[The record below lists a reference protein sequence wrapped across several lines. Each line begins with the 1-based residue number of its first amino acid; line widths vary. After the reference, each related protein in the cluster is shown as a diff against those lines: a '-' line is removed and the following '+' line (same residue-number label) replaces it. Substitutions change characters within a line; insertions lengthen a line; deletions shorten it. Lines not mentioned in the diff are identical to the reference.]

1 MKMPPLN
8 PWLRRLPALGRWR
21 SIRGFMT
28 VAIALLLALLAI
40 TDGALAY
47 HQAVRQLGDGRDRA
61 LGRIAA
67 GYLRSLRAFDA
78 DPSKIPL
85 SVFREEVGDGG
96 AAELP
101 KLRYR
106 VSDERGHTLG
116 GDATLPLAP
125 ASVGS
130 HGPAMPDVYDL
141 QHGPERLRVAAV
153 RDDLLVRAEAR
164 SVIVQVAEP
173 IAVREAAER
182 ELLLQTVMRQ
192 AVRLAIMLA
201 LVWLV
206 IRLGLRPL
214 DQLAHELRQRR
225 TQDLSLVT
233 RHRPEE
239 LMPMVSALNELLQAQ
254 QDSIDQQRKFLT
266 DASHQLRTPI
276 AVLRTQVQ
284 GLMQGQ
290 TEAADTLPLMLGTIE
305 RATGLTNQLLSMAK
319 TEQLVRRG
327 NWHDVPL
334 EQVARDVAVEFAP
347 LIARKRLDFSLQA
360 LPITLRT
367 DAWLLGELVKNLL
380 SNAIHHSRKGGAL
393 GIVVRQLKHEVEMVV
408 WDHGGGVDEDVLGR
422 LFVPFNVARGGTGIG
437 LGLSICRQ
445 IAESMNASVDL
456 FNRIEAGLVIG
467 VDAVVRWPRPLGDGA
482 VLPSQV
488 QAHEPAQELRH
499 G

>member
-1 MKMPPLN
+1 MKLPLLN
-8 PWLRRLPALGRWR
+8 PWPHGLPARWR

-47 HQAVRQLGDGRDRA
+47 RQAARQLGDSRDRA

-85 SVFREEVGDGG
+85 NVFREEVGG

-106 VSDERGHTLG
+106 VSDDQGRALG
-116 GDATLPLAP
+116 GDATLPPAP

-130 HGPAMPDVYDL
+130 HGPALPDVYDL
-141 QHGPERLRVAAV
+141 QQGPERLRVAAV
-153 RDDLLVRAEAR
+153 RDDLLVHTEAR
-164 SVIVQVAEP
+164 PVVVLMVQVAEP
-173 IAVREAAER
+173 LAAREAAER

-192 AVRLAIMLA
+192 AVRLAIMLG

-214 DQLAHELRQRR
+214 DQLARELRQRR
-225 TQDLSLVT
+225 TQDLTLVT
-233 RHRPEE
+233 QHRPEE
-239 LMPMVSALNELLQAQ
+239 LVPMVSALNELLQAQ

-290 TEAADTLPLMLGTIE
+290 TDVADTLPLMLGTIE

-327 NWHDVPL
+327 N
-334 EQVARDVAVEFAP
+334 
-347 LIARKRLDFSLQA
+347 
-360 LPITLRT
+360 
-367 DAWLLGELVKNLL
+367 
-380 SNAIHHSRKGGAL
+380 
-393 GIVVRQLKHEVEMVV
+393 
-408 WDHGGGVDEDVLGR
+408 
-422 LFVPFNVARGGTGIG
+422 
-437 LGLSICRQ
+437 
-445 IAESMNASVDL
+445 
-456 FNRIEAGLVIG
+456 
-467 VDAVVRWPRPLGDGA
+467 
-482 VLPSQV
+482 
-488 QAHEPAQELRH
+488 
-499 G
+499 

>member
-1 MKMPPLN
+1 MKLPLLN
-8 PWLRRLPALGRWR
+8 PWPHGLPARWR

-47 HQAVRQLGDGRDRA
+47 RQAARQLGDSRDRA

-85 SVFREEVGDGG
+85 NVFREEVGVGG

-106 VSDERGHTLG
+106 VSDDQGRALG
-116 GDATLPLAP
+116 GDATLPPAP
-125 ASVGS
+125 ASLGS
-130 HGPAMPDVYDL
+130 HGPALPDVYDL
-141 QHGPERLRVAAV
+141 QQGPERLRVAAV
-153 RDDLLVRAEAR
+153 RDDLLVHTEAR
-164 SVIVQVAEP
+164 PVVVQVAEP
-173 IAVREAAER
+173 IAAREAAER

-192 AVRLAIMLA
+192 AVRLAIMLG

-214 DQLAHELRQRR
+214 DQLARELRQRR
-225 TQDLSLVT
+225 TQDLTLVT
-233 RHRPEE
+233 EHRPEE
-239 LMPMVSALNELLQAQ
+239 LVPMVSALNELLQAQ

-290 TEAADTLPLMLGTIE
+290 TDVADTLPLMLGTIE
-305 RATGLTNQLLSMAK
+305 RATGLTNQLLAMAK

-327 NWHDVPL
+327 NWHDVSL

-467 VDAVVRWPRPLGDGA
+467 VDAVVRWPRPLADGTVVPA
-482 VLPSQV
+482 AAQ
-488 QAHEPAQELRH
+488 AQEARH